1 MKIKSNLRF
10 NRSYKKHETVKRP
23 NHRSVLATAILDTDI
38 KACPE
43 HPLLSSLLFL
53 YFKYLCRYLLGIFAV
68 LKPGFVLPL

>member
-43 HPLLSSLLFL
+43 HPSLSSLLFL
-53 YFKYLCRYLLGIFAV
+53 YFLIFMRV
-68 LKPGFVLPL
+68 PFGHFRGPKTGVVLPP